1 MQFQE
6 SLSEGDDKSMEE
18 LEQRV
23 SELQEQ
29 NKKLSDE
36 IYDMHSRNNLDS
48 KSGISNAPISNAP
61 ISKSSRHEDSVS
73 VSPDVNVFRSH
84 EDEFNKA
91 DVVSDHIKC
100 VCV

>member
-48 KSGISNAPISNAP
+48 KSGISNAPT
-61 ISKSSRHEDSVS
+61 SKSLLHEDSVS

-91 DVVSDHIKC
+91 DVVSDQVC
-100 VCV
+100 VCVCVGHA